1 MRTLIKHPLDTLV
14 SARIR
19 LTEEERTQIKD
30 AYYDRKRSEQSIQ
43 HPETIGG
50 SPIKVVNS
58 FVHGTVDAALGM
70 SHLVFTDL
78 VNSRDSIAVPVIL
91 KVQTVLGLEI
101 VTKKRITAALK
112 DYLDYVWESNQ
123 AETV

>member
-1 MRTLIKHPLDTLV
+1 M

-30 AYYDRKRSEQSIQ
+30 AYYERKRSEQSIQ
-43 HPETIGG
+43 HPETVGG
-50 SPIKVVNS
+50 SPLKVVNS

-78 VNSRDSIAVPVIL
+78 VNSRDSIAVPVLL
-91 KVQTVLGLEI
+91 KLQTVLGLEI
-101 VTKKRITAALK
+101 VTKKRIQAACK
-112 DYLDYVWESNQ
+112 DYLDYVWETNEAQ
-123 AETV
+123 TVA